1 MVKFHDILAL
11 AYETNQRINR
21 RKSKNS
27 KRMNKE
33 LLSLVSR
40 DKPILKKKKKKKIEN
55 QNNLILWLK
64 TTCFF
69 LLNMLTC

>member
-40 DKPILKKKKKKKIEN
+40 DKPILKKKKKNRKPE
-55 QNNLILWLK
+55 
-64 TTCFF
+64 
-69 LLNMLTC
+69 